1 MPVLKTFIFC
11 KPGLCASST
20 PGGGGVLPTLALKG
34 PREATPYGGTS
45 FRRQVY
51 ERVGISLVEFTKG
64 KRICHFG
71 LYNCPTDAFCGYGKK
86 R

>member
-34 PREATPYGGTS
+34 PREATPEGGTS
-45 FRRQVY
+45 FRLQVY
-51 ERVGISLVEFTKG
+51 ERVGISLVEFMKG
-64 KRICHFG
+64 KRNLSFWSVQLPNGCI
-71 LYNCPTDAFCGYGKK
+71 LQLW
-86 R
+86 